1 MDTSADDTPLRLN
14 RTLRLLSSCYDIV
27 IHAQEE
33 RQLLTD
39 ICHQMVDHGGYLMA
53 WVGYA
58 ESDEEKTVRPVA
70 HSGHEEGYL
79 GRIRV
84 SWADT
89 ELGQGPTGTAIRT
102 GSTQVNQNWL
112 TNPRMKPWRKA
123 ALEQGYQA
131 SIALPLME
139 DGRAFGALTL
149 YAREPEA
156 FNPEEVRL
164 LEELA
169 GGLVFAVL
177 SLRTATARSEAAAQL
192 RESESK
198 YRRLVENL
206 PDTVYVYSSRRGG
219 LFYSQRA
226 EELLGYPLQYLYDHP
241 HIWNESV
248 HPEDRQAVEAAIREA
263 GQNQVFS
270 VAYRLRDARGEWK
283 WVLDRA
289 MEIRTRDGE
298 SLIEGIAKDITDL
311 KRNEEQIRKLSQAVE
326 QSPSSITITDL
337 GGNIVYVNQ
346 AFLDK
351 TGYLQDEVL
360 GKNPRL
366 LQSGKT
372 PRSTYDDLWIHL
384 MAGRS
389 WQGEFINRK
398 KNGEE
403 YDVSVLI
410 SPIRDAQGRTTGY
423 LSIKNDVT
431 EKKRTEEQ
439 LSYLAHFD
447 QLTGLP
453 NRVLLQDHFNY
464 ALHMAERAMEPM
476 AVMFLDLDHF
486 KDVNDTLG
494 HSIGDRLL
502 VEVSRRIQQGLRA
515 VDTVSRLGG
524 DEFIFILPGCDANG
538 AAQVA
543 DKLMETIAAPCWIGP
558 HELVITPSIG
568 IAMYPEDG
576 QDMETLSQNADAA
589 MYQAKQGGRN
599 GYRFFTQAMQV
610 HSARNLRLSNDLRQA
625 LARRQLAV
633 HYQPQISLEDGRVVG
648 VEALLRWNHPELGP
662 VPPAEFVPIAEDI
675 GLIVPIGEWVLRT
688 AAAQMKDWLER
699 GFPAMTVAVNLSA
712 VQFRHARLLESV
724 SDILAAVKLP
734 PDLLELELTEAVA
747 MGDPA
752 AAVAVMKGLHE
763 RGVRLSIDDFGTGYS
778 SLSYLKR
785 FRISRL
791 KIDQSFVRDV
801 PDDPEDNAIVTTV
814 ISLARSLGL
823 RTVAEGVETERQV
836 AFLKEQGC
844 DEVQG
849 YYYSKPLP
857 VAELEAFLRR

>member
-1 MDTSADDTPLRLN
+1 M
-14 RTLRLLSSCYDIV
+14 
-27 IHAQEE
+27 
-33 RQLLTD
+33 
-39 ICHQMVDHGGYLMA
+39 
-53 WVGYA
+53 
-58 ESDEEKTVRPVA
+58 
-70 HSGHEEGYL
+70 
-79 GRIRV
+79 
-84 SWADT
+84 
-89 ELGQGPTGTAIRT
+89 
-102 GSTQVNQNWL
+102 
-112 TNPRMKPWRKA
+112 
-123 ALEQGYQA
+123 
-131 SIALPLME
+131 
-139 DGRAFGALTL
+139 

-156 FNPEEVRL
+156 FNPEEVQL

-169 GGLVFAVL
+169 SGLVFAVL
-177 SLRTATARSEAAAQL
+177 SLRTAAARGEAVAQL

-206 PDTVYVYSSRRGG
+206 PDTVYIYSSQRGG
-219 LFYSQRA
+219 LFYSPQA
-226 EELLGYPLQYLYDHP
+226 ETLLGHSLEYLHDHP
-241 HIWNESV
+241 FIWNASI
-248 HPEDRQAVEAAIREA
+248 HPDDRPAVEQVIHEA
-263 GQNQVFS
+263 GQNRVFS

-289 MEIRTRDGE
+289 VEIRSQDGE
-298 SLIEGIAKDITDL
+298 SIIEGIAKDITDL
-311 KRNEEQIRKLSQAVE
+311 KNSEEQIRKLSQAVE

-337 GGNIVYVNQ
+337 DGNIVYVNQ

-351 TGYLQDEVL
+351 TGYAPEEVL
-360 GKNPRL
+360 GRNSRL
-366 LQSGKT
+366 LKSGKT
-372 PRSTYDDLWIHL
+372 PRSTYEDLWNHL
-384 MAGRS
+384 LAGKS

-398 KNGEE
+398 KSGED
-403 YDVSVLI
+403 YFVAVLI
-410 SPIRDAQGRTTGY
+410 SPIRDAEGHATGY
-423 LSIKNDVT
+423 LSIKNDIT

-464 ALHMAERAMEPM
+464 ALHMAERATEPM
-476 AVMFLDLDHF
+476 AIMFLDLDHF

-502 VEVSRRIQQGLRA
+502 VEVAKRILEGLRA

-543 DKLMETIAAPCWIGP
+543 DKLLDTVAAPCWIGP

-576 QDMETLSQNADAA
+576 KDMETLSQNADAA

-599 GYRFFTQAMQV
+599 GYRFFTQTMQV

-633 HYQPQISLEDGRVVG
+633 HYQPQISLQDHRVVG
-648 VEALLRWNHPELGP
+648 VEALLRWQHPELGAIS
-662 VPPAEFVPIAEDI
+662 PAEFVPIAEDI
-675 GLIVPIGEWVLRT
+675 GLIIPIGEWVLRT
-688 AAAQMKDWLER
+688 AAAQMKNWIER
-699 GFPAMTVAVNLSA
+699 GFPAMKLAVNLSA
-712 VQFRHARLLESV
+712 VQFRHARLLESI
-724 SDILAAVKLP
+724 SDILSAVGLP
-734 PDLLELELTEAVA
+734 PSLLELELTEAVA

-752 AAVAVMKGLHE
+752 TAVAVMEGLNE
-763 RGVRLSIDDFGTGYS
+763 RGIRLSIDDFGTGYS

-801 PDDPEDNAIVTTV
+801 PDDPEDSMIVST
-814 ISLARSLGL
+814 IINLARSLGM
-823 RTVAEGVETERQV
+823 RTIAEGVETERQ
-836 AFLKEQGC
+836 ADFLKAQGC

-857 VAELEAFLRR
+857 VAELEAFLQR

>member
-1 MDTSADDTPLRLN
+1 MNTPADDTPLRLN
-14 RTLRLLSSCYDIV
+14 RTLRLLSSCYDLV

-131 SIALPLME
+131 SIALPLVE

-226 EELLGYPLQYLYDHP
+226 EELLGYPLEHLYAHP

-248 HPEDRQAVEAAIREA
+248 HPEDRQAVEAAIRQA
-263 GQNQVFS
+263 GQNRVFS
-270 VAYRLRDARGEWK
+270 VAYRLRDAHGEWK

-351 TGYLQDEVL
+351 TGYSQEEVL
-360 GKNPRL
+360 GQNSRL

-384 MAGRS
+384 LAGQS

-423 LSIKNDVT
+423 LSIKNDIT
-431 EKKRTEEQ
+431 EKKRTEAQ

-476 AVMFLDLDHF
+476 AIMFLDLDHF

-502 VEVSRRIQQGLRA
+502 VEVARRIQQGLRA

-524 DEFIFILPGCDANG
+524 DEFIFILPGCDVNG
-538 AAQVA
+538 AALVA
-543 DKLMETIAAPCWIGP
+543 DKLMESVAAPCWIGS

-576 QDMETLSQNADAA
+576 QDMEALSQNADAA

-633 HYQPQISLEDGRVVG
+633 HYQPQISLENGRVVG
-648 VEALLRWNHPELGP
+648 VEALLRWNHPELGL

-688 AAAQMKDWLER
+688 AAAQMKDWIER

-734 PDLLELELTEAVA
+734 PELLELELTEAVA

-752 AAVAVMKGLHE
+752 TAVAVMKGLHE
-763 RGVRLSIDDFGTGYS
+763 IGVRLSIDDFGTGYS

-823 RTVAEGVETERQV
+823 RTVAEGVETERQA

>member
-1 MDTSADDTPLRLN
+1 
-14 RTLRLLSSCYDIV
+14 
-27 IHAQEE
+27 
-33 RQLLTD
+33 
-39 ICHQMVDHGGYLMA
+39 
-53 WVGYA
+53 
-58 ESDEEKTVRPVA
+58 
-70 HSGHEEGYL
+70 
-79 GRIRV
+79 
-84 SWADT
+84 
-89 ELGQGPTGTAIRT
+89 PTGTAIRT

-164 LEELA
+164 LEELT

-219 LFYSQRA
+219 LFYSERV
-226 EELLGYPLQYLYDHP
+226 EELLGYPLEYLYAHP

-248 HPEDRQAVEAAIREA
+248 HPEDRQAVDAAIREA
-263 GQNQVFS
+263 GQNRVFS
-270 VAYRLRDARGEWK
+270 VAYRLRDARGSWK

-311 KRNEEQIRKLSQAVE
+311 KHNEEQIRKLSQAVE
-326 QSPSSITITDL
+326 QSPSSITITDI

-346 AFLDK
+346 AFLEK
-351 TGYLQDEVL
+351 TGYSQEEVL

-384 MAGRS
+384 MAGKS

-398 KNGEE
+398 KNGED

-410 SPIRDAQGRTTGY
+410 SPIRDVQGRTTGY
-423 LSIKNDVT
+423 LSIKNDIT

-502 VEVSRRIQQGLRA
+502 VEVARRIQQGLRA

-538 AAQVA
+538 AALVA
-543 DKLMETIAAPCWIGP
+543 DKLMETVAAPCWIGS

-688 AAAQMKDWLER
+688 AAAQMKDWIER

-763 RGVRLSIDDFGTGYS
+763 RGIRLAIDDFGTGYS

-823 RTVAEGVETERQV
+823 RTVAEGVETERQA

>member
-1 MDTSADDTPLRLN
+1 MNTPTDDFQLRLN
-14 RTLRLLSSCYDIV
+14 RTLRLISSCYDIV

-33 RQLLTD
+33 LQLLTD
-39 ICHQMVDHGGYLMA
+39 ICHQMVEQGGYLMA

-58 ESDEEKTVRPVA
+58 EPDEEKSVRPVA
-70 HSGHEEGYL
+70 HSGHEAGYL
-79 GRIRV
+79 SRIRV

-89 ELGQGPTGTAIRT
+89 ELGRGPTGTAIRT
-102 GSTQVNQNWL
+102 GTTQVNQNWL

-131 SIALPLME
+131 SIALPLLE
-139 DGRAFGALTL
+139 DGQAFGALTL

-156 FNPEEVRL
+156 FNPEEVQL

-169 GGLVFAVL
+169 GGLVFAL
-177 SLRTATARSEAAAQL
+177 MSLRTAAARSEAVAQL

-206 PDTVYVYSSRRGG
+206 PDTVYVFSNRRGG
-219 LFYSQRA
+219 LFYSPQA
-226 EELLGYPLQYLYDHP
+226 EMLLGHSLEYLHAHP
-241 HIWNESV
+241 FIWSESI
-248 HPEDRQAVEAAIREA
+248 HPDDRPAVEQALREA
-263 GQNQVFS
+263 GQNRVFS
-270 VAYRLRDARGEWK
+270 VAYRLRDAHGTWK

-289 MEIRTRDGE
+289 MEIRTQDGE

-311 KRNEEQIRKLSQAVE
+311 KNSEEQIRRLSQAVE

-337 GGNIVYVNQ
+337 DGNIVYVNQ

-351 TGYLQDEVL
+351 TGYALGEVL
-360 GKNPRL
+360 GRNSRL

-372 PRSTYDDLWIHL
+372 PRSTYEALWNTL
-384 MAGRS
+384 LAGKS

-403 YDVSVLI
+403 YFVAVLI
-410 SPIRDAQGRTTGY
+410 SPIRDAQGHTTGY
-423 LSIKNDVT
+423 LSIKNDIT

-464 ALHMAERAMEPM
+464 ALHMAERSTEPM
-476 AVMFLDLDHF
+476 AIMFLDLDHF

-494 HSIGDRLL
+494 HSVGDRLL
-502 VEVSRRIQQGLRA
+502 VEVSKRILEGMRA

-538 AAQVA
+538 AALVA
-543 DKLMETIAAPCWIGP
+543 DKLLETIAAPCWIGP

-576 QDMETLSQNADAA
+576 TDMETLSQNADAA

-599 GYRFFTQAMQV
+599 GYRFFTQTMQV

-633 HYQPQISLEDGRVVG
+633 HYQPQISLQDHQVVG
-648 VEALLRWNHPELGP
+648 VEALLRWQHPELGAIS
-662 VPPAEFVPIAEDI
+662 PAEFVPIAEDI
-675 GLIVPIGEWVLRT
+675 GLIIPIGEWVLRT
-688 AAAQMKDWLER
+688 ATAQMKNWLER
-699 GFPAMTVAVNLSA
+699 GFPAMKLAVNLSA

-724 SDILAAVKLP
+724 SDILAAVGLP
-734 PDLLELELTEAVA
+734 PSLLELELTEAVA

-752 AAVAVMKGLHE
+752 TAVAVMEGLNE
-763 RGVRLSIDDFGTGYS
+763 RGIRLSIDDFGTGYS

-801 PDDPEDNAIVTTV
+801 PEDPEDSVIVST
-814 ISLARSLGL
+814 IINLARSLGM
-823 RTVAEGVETERQV
+823 RTIAEGVETERQ
-836 AFLKEQGC
+836 ADFLKAQGC

>member
-131 SIALPLME
+131 SIALPLVE

-164 LEELA
+164 LEELT

>member
-1 MDTSADDTPLRLN
+1 
-14 RTLRLLSSCYDIV
+14 
-27 IHAQEE
+27 
-33 RQLLTD
+33 
-39 ICHQMVDHGGYLMA
+39 
-53 WVGYA
+53 
-58 ESDEEKTVRPVA
+58 
-70 HSGHEEGYL
+70 
-79 GRIRV
+79 
-84 SWADT
+84 
-89 ELGQGPTGTAIRT
+89 TAIRT

-576 QDMETLSQNADAA
+576 QDMEALSQNADAA